1 MSSYSTITVDA
12 VGTRLA
18 FVDSLLRSSASTLAA
33 PASVP
38 VIDAAIAEL
47 EHVETTLGGVARD
60 LAEPVLSTRLGAVR
74 DQLSAHLLAASAC
87 QAAEVSADVT
97 AGVLKRA
104 VQSTQEALQ
113 H

>member
-18 FVDSLLRSSASTLAA
+18 FVDSLLRSAASTLAA
-33 PASVP
+33 PASAQL
-38 VIDAAIAEL
+38 IDAAIAEP
-47 EHVETTLGGVARD
+47 G
-60 LAEPVLSTRLGAVR
+60 LSTRLGAVR

-104 VQSTQEALQ
+104 VQSTREALQ
-113 H
+113 Q